1 MVGVGLGVTAA
12 MIGTQFLEVGLNTLI
27 KEANT
32 NGMSNFVF
40 IVYSNFFA
48 LFVLAPTTFFYH
60 RKRAPPTIPRSILCK
75 MFAISCLSTVV
86 QTLMYTGI
94 SYSSPTLCSAMV
106 DLVPAFTFI
115 FALFSRMENLNLK
128 QHSCQAKVMGT
139 VVSIAGAFIVT
150 LYKGTPLNFSL
161 LRNGTYLSTQ
171 SDWIIGGFLLAI
183 SSLCISV
190 LLIVQT
196 SAVKEYPEELVI
208 TTTCC
213 SMVVILSAIVALFA
227 EGNPKAWIFTS
238 HKEFIAVF
246 YSAIFVVSMRS
257 VVCTWGCRKK
267 GPVYVA
273 MFNPLGMVIALGMG
287 VIFLGESLYLGS
299 VIGAATIGIG
309 FYLVMWAHAEDS
321 NVAEENTVTSSAA
334 PLLSTKSINV

>member
-1 MVGVGLGVTAA
+1 
-12 MIGTQFLEVGLNTLI
+12 
-27 KEANT
+27 
-32 NGMSNFVF
+32 
-40 IVYSNFFA
+40 
-48 LFVLAPTTFFYH
+48 
-60 RKRAPPTIPRSILCK
+60 
-75 MFAISCLSTVV
+75 
-86 QTLMYTGI
+86 
-94 SYSSPTLCSAMV
+94 
-106 DLVPAFTFI
+106 
-115 FALFSRMENLNLK
+115 MENLNLK

-190 LLIVQT
+190 LLIVQVIKQSILNINTPVFSYFNVFPTLQT

-246 YSAIFVVSMRS
+246 YSVNI
-257 VVCTWGCRKK
+257 T
-267 GPVYVA
+267 
-273 MFNPLGMVIALGMG
+273 
-287 VIFLGESLYLGS
+287 
-299 VIGAATIGIG
+299 
-309 FYLVMWAHAEDS
+309 LV
-321 NVAEENTVTSSAA
+321 
-334 PLLSTKSINV
+334 